1 MKQFTVKE
9 YDRILI
15 IAPHPDDESIGCGG
29 LISLYPS
36 QCDIIVMTDGSLGDK
51 SVIPSEMKKI
61 RKKEFLN
68 AMSLLSIGNYRM
80 LNYRDG
86 ELINYP
92 ACMDDFRFEFYSK
105 VLVPYY
111 KEAHADHI
119 ATYKSAVEAI
129 NKLGLKT
136 VELWQYETRGATCD
150 EYYCLDVSDVI
161 ENKMKLI
168 SCYKSQVSLYDYVSF
183 AKSLAGYHACKEGM
197 PGKYFEAFI
206 PVIGKEDGNNDA
218 GMLADLRRK
227 NEILEK
233 WISLK
238 VSGIELADYLLPR
251 YKSIAVYGYGY
262 FGKMLSEDLEQS
274 GIEVAFFLDRNKKT
288 DESGTIIFAP
298 NDAVSADVLII
309 SNMNGADS
317 IKEEMNNKNYKDVM
331 TLWELMIKAGKIN
344 Q

>member
-9 YDRILI
+9 SDRILI

-36 QCDIIVMTDGSLGDK
+36 QCDIVVMTDGSLGDTA
-51 SVIPSEMKKI
+51 VIPSEMKEI

-68 AMSLLSIGNYRM
+68 AMSLLKIGHSKMMNYS
-80 LNYRDG
+80 DG

-92 ACMDDFRFEFYSK
+92 ACMDDIRFDLYSK
-105 VLVPYY
+105 VLVPYF
-111 KEAHADHI
+111 KETHSDHI

-129 NKLGLKT
+129 NRLDHTT

-150 EYYCLDVSDVI
+150 ESFYLDISEVI
-161 ENKMKLI
+161 ENKLKLI

-183 AKSLAGYHACKEGM
+183 SKSLASYHACKKGAA
-197 PGKYFEAFI
+197 GRYFEAFI
-206 PVIGKEDGNNDA
+206 PVTGKENSDNDA
-218 GMLADLRRK
+218 GVLADLRRK

-233 WISLK
+233 WMSLK

-251 YKSIAVYGYGY
+251 YKSIAVYGCGY
-262 FGKMLSEDLEQS
+262 FGKMLSADLEQS
-274 GIEVAFFLDRNKKT
+274 GIEIAFFVDRNKKS
-288 DESGTIIFAP
+288 DESGITIVAP
-298 NDAVSADVLII
+298 KDAVSADVLII

-331 TLWELMIKAGKIN
+331 TLWELLIKAGTTN